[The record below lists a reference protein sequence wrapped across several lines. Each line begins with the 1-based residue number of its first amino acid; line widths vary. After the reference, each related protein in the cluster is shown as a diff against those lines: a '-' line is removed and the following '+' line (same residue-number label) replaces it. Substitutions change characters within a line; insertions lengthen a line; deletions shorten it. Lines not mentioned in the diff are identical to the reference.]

1 MAMVPCPKI
10 GPYVPNPPEL
20 SGSVAGAVVAAVAV
34 AAFVAVV
41 VDVDGAAA
49 ACVPVSDRFPV
60 VSCAATATV
69 DVENVAD
76 AEAETGAETEL
87 EA

>member
-1 MAMVPCPKI
+1 M
-10 GPYVPNPPEL
+10 PNPPEL
-20 SGSVAGAVVAAVAV
+20 SGSLVDVVV
-34 AAFVAVV
+34 VAVV
-41 VDVDGAAA
+41 DVAA

-60 VSCAATATV
+60 VSCAAAAATV
-69 DVENVAD
+69 DVENVAE

>member
-1 MAMVPCPKI
+1 M
-10 GPYVPNPPEL
+10 PNPPEL
-20 SGSVAGAVVAAVAV
+20 SGSLVDVVVAV
-34 AAFVAVV
+34 AAFVAAVV
-41 VDVDGAAA
+41 VDEVAA

-60 VSCAATATV
+60 VSCAAAAAAAATV
-69 DVENVAD
+69 DVENVAE